1 MLIIYNIQFAV
12 VVAGETMCMQDS
24 RLNWMEF
31 FNESMMMLMVY
42 TLISFTDFQPDPE
55 IRLVVGTVLKWMVL
69 FHIGFNL
76 AYQSVDY
83 VIELKLKYRRWKLYR
98 DYAMVRAL

>member
-1 MLIIYNIQFAV
+1 M
-12 VVAGETMCMQDS
+12 
-24 RLNWMEF
+24 
-31 FNESMMMLMVY
+31 
-42 TLISFTDFQPDPE
+42 
-55 IRLVVGTVLKWMVL
+55 VGTVLKWMVL